1 MLRHDQAEAS
11 TKSKI
16 SGQKPS
22 KSILPISYFMDSLR
36 QLDDVT
42 PSHKI
47 ATTYS
52 GLKVFIWLE
61 TDQKQWLNGSMCCL
75 SPWHGQLFSGPV
87 PFNPGLFTQGSMLQL
102 VNFPSKGDG
111 V

>member
-52 GLKVFIWLE
+52 GFYFIWLE
-61 TDQKQWLNGSMCCL
+61 TDQKQWLNGSLCCL

-87 PFNPGLFTQGSMLQL
+87 PFNPGLFTQGSMPQL